1 MDVTQIFVCEECGSA
16 YTGRE
21 IYGRHLE
28 IAHNKKIGAR
38 KIIENAK
45 SKSENV
51 KSAPTFV
58 ESYLPSKSN
67 KDGKDTNTK
76 NQRADFPRVS
86 IDPFEPKEKNII
98 EEVGRGVAAE
108 RLAQYL
114 NATGSSLAKEIPK
127 RSPTSDGKANNK
139 NSETIPTSLEEI
151 SKKLLPIH
159 LDMVKLSQ
167 IPPILG
173 LQLEVSM
180 GQLTNWCNQVEK
192 YIEVKGQKK
201 GLFRAKKRALLS
213 NFEKILVQSREYI
226 NNTLRPEVKKCS
238 AICSLLEQQFNE
250 VESIRTNVNV
260 MINSGSYSKNEISEL
275 ATKYDEISKTF
286 LREIVHNNKKAL
298 FWNATVDE
306 IYNQVKEMTNLFNEQ
321 IDMLSKE
328 FDSKMI
334 FTLFLPQKVI
344 FI

>member
-1 MDVTQIFVCEECGSA
+1 M
-16 YTGRE
+16 E
-21 IYGRHLE
+21 IVH
-28 IAHNKKIGAR
+28 KKKTNTR

-45 SKSENV
+45 NKSGNV
-51 KSAPTFV
+51 TSAPTYV
-58 ESYLPSKSN
+58 ESYLSSKSY
-67 KDGKDTNTK
+67 KDQSMKKDQK
-76 NQRADFPRVS
+76 VDFPRVS
-86 IDPFEPKEKNII
+86 IDRFEPREKNFVDEI
-98 EEVGRGVAAE
+98 GKGVAAE
-108 RLAQYL
+108 RLTQYL

-127 RSPTSDGKANNK
+127 TTSSPTGGENTKSKK
-139 NSETIPTSLEEI
+139 TESSPTLLEDI
-151 SKKLLPIH
+151 SKRLLPVH

-192 YIEVKGQKK
+192 YIEVKGKKK
-201 GLFRAKKRALLS
+201 GLFRAKKKSLLS
-213 NFEKILVQSREYI
+213 NFEKVLAQSREYI

-250 VESIRTNVNV
+250 VESIRTKVNL
-260 MINSGSYSKNEISEL
+260 MTKSGSYSKTEISEL
-275 ATKYDEISKTF
+275 VDKYEEISKTF
-286 LREIVHNNKKAL
+286 LREIVHKNKKVL
-298 FWNATVDE
+298 FWNATVEE

-328 FDSKMI
+328 FDSKII

>member
-21 IYGRHLE
+21 IYSRHLE
-28 IAHNKKIGAR
+28 IAHKKKTNVR

-45 SKSENV
+45 SKAGNV
-51 KSAPTFV
+51 TSAPTFV
-58 ESYLPSKSN
+58 ESYLPSKN
-67 KDGKDTNTK
+67 KDGKDSNTK

-86 IDPFEPKEKNII
+86 IDPFDPKEKNFI
-98 EEVGRGVAAE
+98 EEIGHGVAAE

-127 RSPTSDGKANNK
+127 SNVPKAEK
-139 NSETIPTSLEEI
+139 SASKKPEDKSISLDEI
-151 SKKLLPIH
+151 SKSLLPIH
-159 LDMVKLSQ
+159 LDIVKLSQ

-192 YIEVKGQKK
+192 YIEIKGQKK
-201 GLFRAKKRALLS
+201 GLFRAKKKSLLA
-213 NFEKILVQSREYI
+213 NFEKVLVQSREYI

-250 VESIRTNVNV
+250 VESIRTKVNN
-260 MINSGSYSKNEISEL
+260 MSRSGSYSATETSEL
-275 ATKYDEISKTF
+275 VSKYNEISKTF
-286 LREIVHNNKKAL
+286 LREIVHNNKKIL
-298 FWNATVDE
+298 FWNATVEE
-306 IYNQVKEMTNLFNEQ
+306 IHNQVKEMVNLFNEQ
-321 IDMLSKE
+321 IDMLSRE
-328 FDSKMI
+328 FNSKMI

>member
-1 MDVTQIFVCEECGSA
+1 MDVAQIFICEECGSA

-21 IYGRHLE
+21 LYSHHLE
-28 IAHNKKIGAR
+28 IVHKKKTNAR
-38 KIIENAK
+38 KIIETAKAK
-45 SKSENV
+45 SGNV
-51 KSAPTFV
+51 TSAPTYV
-58 ESYLPSKSN
+58 ESYLSSKTI
-67 KDGKDTNTK
+67 KDGKDPNNK
-76 NQRADFPRVS
+76 NQKADFPRVS
-86 IDPFEPKEKNII
+86 IDPFEPKEKKYI
-98 EEVGRGVAAE
+98 EEIGRGVAAE
-108 RLAQYL
+108 KLAQYL

-127 RSPTSDGKANNK
+127 SSPPKEGKPANK
-139 NSETIPTSLEEI
+139 DSEKKSMRLDEI
-151 SKKLLPIH
+151 SKSLLSVH

-201 GLFRAKKRALLS
+201 GLFRAKKKVLLS
-213 NFEKILVQSREYI
+213 NFEKVLLQSREYI

-250 VESIRTNVNV
+250 VESIRTKVNT
-260 MINSGSYSKNEISEL
+260 MIKSGSYSSSESSEL
-275 ATKYDEISKTF
+275 VSKYDEISKTF

-298 FWNATVDE
+298 FWNATVEE
-306 IYNQVKEMTNLFNEQ
+306 IHNQVKEMIRMFNEQ
-321 IDMLSKE
+321 IDMLSTE
-328 FDSKMI
+328 FNSKMI